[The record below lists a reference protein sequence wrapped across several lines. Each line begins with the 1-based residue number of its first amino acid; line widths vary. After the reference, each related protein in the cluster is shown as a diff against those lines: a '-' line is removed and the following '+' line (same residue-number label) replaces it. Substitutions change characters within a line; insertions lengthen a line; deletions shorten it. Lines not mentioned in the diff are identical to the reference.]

1 MVLGR
6 GCPFFHPRGQSDL
19 DPTVDEA
26 RLFTHLTS

>member
-26 RLFTHLTS
+26 KAIHPPPT